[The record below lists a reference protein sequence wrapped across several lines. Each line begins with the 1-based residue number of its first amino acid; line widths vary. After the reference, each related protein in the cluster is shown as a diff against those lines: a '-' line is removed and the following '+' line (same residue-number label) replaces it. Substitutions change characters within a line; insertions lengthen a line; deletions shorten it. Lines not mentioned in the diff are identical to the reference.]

1 MAQDN
6 ETMPLTVRMVAC
18 VAILR
23 QDAGS
28 FDEQIHQGDF
38 IGFDRLGTGPG
49 RLFFRVGRRRRG

>member
-28 FDEQIHQGDF
+28 FDEQIHQGDY
-38 IGFDRLGTGPG
+38 IGFDGLGTGSG
-49 RLFFRVGRRRRG
+49 RVLYRVGRRRG